1 MTNSEPQLISCDES
15 GFTGPHL
22 LDHDQPVFAYAAI
35 DLTNEEAQAL
45 IEWIRHKHRIQAP
58 ELKSSLLRKRS
69 NWPDIALEIAEK
81 VRARAIVI
89 AFDKLLNLGGKTY
102 EYLLEP
108 VLEENNA
115 LFYRLNLHRFVMNG
129 FYEAIRSSAGS
140 PTQLAQEL
148 QAFMRSFDPKS
159 APTILGAG
167 GDDYAASAVLN
178 CVVRFSRGYAN
189 KISERTQHLLLDE
202 DGAAK
207 WTLDLTSTALF
218 SLVFQGWGHRHP
230 RMEIVCDE
238 SKPLKAV
245 APFFESWIGRD
256 EKIPVTDGLRDV
268 FLQGNLAKP
277 IAFRS
282 SANHPALQIADL
294 VAGLTTDVIKN
305 PGNPNYASLSAWV
318 SDHIHENYVLPNPAL
333 TDIRELGPRVNLT
346 VLRELARRADN
357 HEDPLAGMEE
367 FSISAMRR
375 FKNPAT
381 RLLRQPKRRSPHR

>member
-1 MTNSEPQLISCDES
+1 MDNLEPQLISCDEG

-35 DLTNEEAQAL
+35 DLTNEEAQTL
-45 IEWIRHKHRIQAP
+45 IDRIRNKHRIQAS

-69 NWPDIALEIAEK
+69 NWPSIALEIAEK
-81 VRARAIVI
+81 IRGRAIVI

-108 VLEENNA
+108 VLQENNA

-159 APTILGAG
+159 APTIFSAG
-167 GDDYAASAVLN
+167 GDNHAASAVLN
-178 CVVRFSRGYAN
+178 CVVRFSRGYAD

-202 DGAAK
+202 DGASK

-230 RMEIVCDE
+230 QMEIVCDE
-238 SKPLKAV
+238 SKPLRAV
-245 APFFESWIGRD
+245 APFFETWIGRE
-256 EKIPVTDGLRDV
+256 EKIPATDGLRSV

-277 IAFRS
+277 LAFQS
-282 SANHPALQIADL
+282 SATHPALQIADV

-305 PGNPNYASLSAWV
+305 PGNPSYTSLSSWV
-318 SDHIHENYVLPNPAL
+318 SDHILQNYVLPNPAL
-333 TDIRELGPRVNLT
+333 TDISEFGPRVNLT

-367 FSISAMRR
+367 FCVRTMKR
-375 FKNPAT
+375 FRNPAT
-381 RLLRQPKRRSPHR
+381 RLLGQPKRRSTRR